1 MNKKEFITS
10 LDTRLQKLTKEERQ
24 DILQDFNEHFDIGKE
39 EGKTE
44 EEIAHSL
51 GSPSQIEKEL
61 LASYYVEKVEST
73 SSAGNVLKAV
83 WAVIGLSFFNL
94 VIVLGPF
101 IALVSVI
108 VAGWVAGASFVLSP
122 LLFLINLAVFPGTF
136 EFFDMFF
143 SVTLCGLGLLV
154 VIGMLYVTRFATKG
168 LIRYLNYNV
177 NLVKG
182 GMKS

>member
-1 MNKKEFITS
+1 MNKKDFLS
-10 LDTRLQKLTKEERQ
+10 NLDKRLQKLTKEERQ
-24 DILQDFNEHFDIGKE
+24 DILQDFSEHFEVGKA

-94 VIVLGPF
+94 IIVLGPF
-101 IALVSVI
+101 IALVSLI
-108 VAGWVAGASFVLSP
+108 VAGWISGGAFLLSP
-122 LLFLINLAVFPGTF
+122 ILFLVNLVAFPGTF

-143 SVTLCGLGLLV
+143 SLTLCGVGLLV
-154 VIGMLYVTRFATKG
+154 LIGMLYVTRFSTKG
-168 LIRYLNYNV
+168 LIKYLNYNV